1 MERLER
7 GQRGGAG
14 RNEVEAIRLT
24 DAGEGRGGIEPT
36 PRLMG
41 PMRPFAE
48 IRWSTFE
55 SLA

>member
-7 GQRGGAG
+7 GRRGGAG

-24 DAGEGRGGIEPT
+24 DVGEGRGGIEPT